1 MTDAVMHAKA
11 AAKAEAHLYVWD
23 TVVAILESGA
33 SPHGDRAAIAPVSR
47 VIAIAKKEQQRLLA
61 KYDGELA
68 KVNSQ
73 AVGNG

>member
-1 MTDAVMHAKA
+1 MTDAVKHAKA
-11 AAKAEAHLYVWD
+11 AAKAEAYLYVWAA
-23 TVVAILESGA
+23 VVQLLEGPTSPDRDMKAIK
-33 SPHGDRAAIAPVSR
+33 PINR

-68 KVNSQ
+68 KIDSQ

>member
-1 MTDAVMHAKA
+1 MTDAVKHAKA
-11 AAKAEAHLYVWD
+11 AAKVEAHLYVWAA
-23 TVVAILESGA
+23 VVQLLEGPTSPDRDMKAIK
-33 SPHGDRAAIAPVSR
+33 PINR

-68 KVNSQ
+68 KVDSK

>member
-1 MTDAVMHAKA
+1 MADAVKHAKA
-11 AAKAEAHLYVWD
+11 AARAEAHLYVWAA
-23 TVVAILESGA
+23 VVQLLEGPTSPDRDMKAIK
-33 SPHGDRAAIAPVSR
+33 PINR

-68 KVNSQ
+68 KVDRQ